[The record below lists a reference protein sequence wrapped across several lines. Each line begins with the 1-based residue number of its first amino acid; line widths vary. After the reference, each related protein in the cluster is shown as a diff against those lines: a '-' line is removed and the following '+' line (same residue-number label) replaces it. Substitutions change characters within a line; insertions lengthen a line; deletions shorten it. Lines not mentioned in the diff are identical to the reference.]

1 MLVLSRKLNERV
13 VIGDMIEVAVL
24 GIIGDKVKL
33 GFSAPKAV
41 SVHRKEIY
49 DIIMQQNIDAS
60 KMDLAKLESIIRVL
74 KKD

>member
-24 GIIGDKVKL
+24 GISGEKVKL

-41 SVHRKEIY
+41 SVHRKEVY
-49 DIIMQQNIDAS
+49 DIIRQQNIHAS
-60 KMDLAKLESIIRVL
+60 LMDLESLEKLIGVL
-74 KKD
+74 KK